1 MSGRRKIWLG
11 FAAAVLVL
19 AAALAS
25 GRPDDGT
32 PLDPRSS
39 GPTGLAGVVELLR
52 DLQVHV
58 DISLDLPDDTSS
70 TVFVPLDLLNGER
83 REAMLEWADEGGT
96 LVVAGADAR
105 LHGLDAAGA
114 GAADLFGPTSGAPE
128 CALTAMDEVAAVRHG
143 SWQGLVAPE
152 DPIPSVKC
160 FPVGTDTAWLIAF
173 EHGAGMIVALGS
185 AEPFT
190 NRYLGEE
197 DNAVLAAA
205 LLGPAPGDRL
215 VVVPRPPIGEGDVGV
230 LDLVPSGFW
239 RALVLLG
246 AALLLAVVWRAR
258 RLGPPVAERLPPV
271 LPSAELAHSVANL
284 LHRAGDRATAAAR
297 LRTDARSTACRA
309 LRVPVT
315 IGNGELAELLALRAG
330 VAAEQAHLALVDRPV
345 EDDATLMRIA
355 RACAHVRVVVRSP
368 QSHPGETTASRD
380 ER

>member
-1 MSGRRKIWLG
+1 MSRRRTIWLV

-19 AAALAS
+19 AAALAT
-25 GRPDDGT
+25 GPPDDGT
-32 PLDPRSS
+32 PLDPRST

-52 DLQVHV
+52 DLGVHV
-58 DISLDLPDDTSS
+58 DISLDLPNDMSS
-70 TVFVPLDLLNGER
+70 TVFVPLDLLNSER
-83 REAMLEWADEGGT
+83 REAMLAWADEGGT

-114 GAADLFGPTSGAPE
+114 GAADLFGPTSGEPE
-128 CALTAMDEVAAVRHG
+128 CALTALDEVAAVRHG
-143 SWQGLVAPE
+143 AWQGLVPPG
-152 DPIPSVKC
+152 DPIPSVTC
-160 FPVGTDTAWLIAF
+160 FPVGDAAWLIAF
-173 EHGAGMIVALGS
+173 EHGAGSIVALGS

-190 NRYLGEE
+190 NRYLGDE

-239 RALVLLG
+239 RVLVLLT
-246 AALLLAVVWRAR
+246 AALLLAVLWRAR

-284 LHRAGDRATAAAR
+284 LHRVGDRAAAAAR
-297 LRTDARSTACRA
+297 LRADARSTACRA

-315 IGNGELAELLALRAG
+315 IGEGELVELLARRAG
-330 VAAEQAHLALVDRPV
+330 VAAEQAHLALVERPV

-355 RACAHVRVVVRSP
+355 RACAHVRIIVRRP
-368 QSHPGETTASRD
+368 ESRARQD
-380 ER
+380 QRVER